1 MELKIRFFFNNSNFF
16 LLFLSKFISYAL
28 LILLFLYRPY
38 SWPYAIKAA
47 CSIAER
53 ACPRNIMFAKWC
65 LRNLLRRSSNHGW
78 GWGRTLSQLQLGLKT
93 NNVHPSSNY
102 RGKLM
107 CIALFWYP
115 TRIPKWAHNSTTYY
129 MKILHS
135 QDFIRKTWYMQRES
149 MDQDHIHVMRPCHLQ
164 IKAGPLGTVK
174 KSRLSP
180 RSHAHRDDQS

>member
-1 MELKIRFFFNNSNFF
+1 MAICYKSCMFDCRKGM
-16 LLFLSKFISYAL
+16 SKKHNVCQMVLAK
-28 LILLFLYRPY
+28 LIKKKFE
-38 SWPYAIKAA
+38 SW
-47 CSIAER
+47 
-53 ACPRNIMFAKWC
+53 
-65 LRNLLRRSSNHGW
+65 LRMG
-78 GWGRTLSQLQLGLKT
+78 TLSQLRLGLKT

-149 MDQDHIHVMRPCHLQ
+149 INQDHIHVTRPCHLQ